1 MSDADASFRDD
12 ERRRTSDLIPRPSDA
27 RQVIMMPLT
36 AAQERLLHAEL
47 AYLEPLFAMTRGD
60 DQERLLDHAF
70 TLIGH
75 DPEWAVWLHYA
86 RIYLVAYQRRD
97 GEAADG

>member
-1 MSDADASFRDD
+1 MIA
-12 ERRRTSDLIPRPSDA
+12 
-27 RQVIMMPLT
+27 MPL
-36 AAQERLLHAEL
+36 AAEQDRLLRAEL

-70 TLIGH
+70 MLIGH

-86 RIYLVAYQRRD
+86 RIYLAAYQHRD